1 MKKKIIIVLGI
12 IVLAQLIRP
21 SKNNGDMDT
30 YAISKEVVV
39 PMEVQ
44 KVLET
49 SCYDCHSNKTVYPW
63 YAKVAPVSWY
73 IARHVNEGKEYF
85 NISEWMSYN
94 KDQKRSI
101 VRNFESII
109 KKNKMPLKSYLLKH
123 PEATLSEEQKQLLI
137 DWIRTIKVE

>member
-1 MKKKIIIVLGI
+1 MKKKIVIVLGI

-21 SKNNGDMDT
+21 SRNNGDMDT

-49 SCYDCHSNKTVYPW
+49 SCYDCHSNKTAYPW
-63 YAKVAPVSWY
+63 YAEVAPVSWY

-94 KDQKRSI
+94 NDQKRSI